1 MKIASYTAIAFSLFI
16 INCTNT
22 GIQKVNN
29 QLNSYRPDTAKFN
42 NELAKELASNP
53 DSFTYKLEK
62 YFVKN
67 NREYLNI
74 NIERQSFKASVAVLV
89 NNWDKMKGIKRT
101 KGIGYSG
108 AELKGLRL
116 ALSSPGQTDFVY
128 QDLDRIID

>member
-1 MKIASYTAIAFSLFI
+1 MKIVFCTAIIFSFLI
-16 INCTNT
+16 ISCTNS
-22 GIQKVNN
+22 GAEKANN
-29 QLNSYRPDTAKFN
+29 QLNSYKPDTAKFT

-62 YFVKN
+62 YFVKK

-74 NIERQSFKASVAVLV
+74 NIERQSFRASVAVLV

-108 AELKGLRL
+108 AELKGLKL
-116 ALSSPGQTDFVY
+116 TLSSAGHTGFVY
-128 QDLDRIID
+128 QDLDQVID